1 MKNFAYNIGYFLK
14 EVKTI
19 FNSNWL
25 SNFLSLF
32 SIGLIFF
39 IFAMIVSGWWASS
52 QVVEMIRKE
61 AEISVYFQESMG
73 SAGAAR
79 LAESIKGI
87 DGVNEVRVVSGEE
100 AYSRM
105 EEILGKEARVLEVLD
120 ENPFSAFIEVK
131 IQLDKMD
138 AVISGLNW
146 MPGIEQVRDNRE
158 VLEKLRDISGMLSF
172 IGTLVLAAVGI
183 TTLVI
188 ISHIIRMGIYA
199 NREQIKT
206 LRLLGA
212 PEGFIAFPFM
222 LEGLLLTLGGGL
234 LAAAL
239 SAFAI
244 NQVYIRMAGALPF
257 IPLPPQGD
265 LVAGLVLMLVLLSAA
280 LGAAGSLFGFSSSK

>member
-61 AEISVYFQESMG
+61 AEISVYFQESLG

-105 EEILGKEARVLEVLD
+105 EEILGREARVLEVLD

-158 VLEKLRDISGMLSF
+158 VLEKLRDISGMFSF
-172 IGTLVLAAVGI
+172 IGTLVLAAVGV

-244 NQVYIRMAGALPF
+244 DQVYIRMAGALPF